1 MISSLQTDLS
11 IFLTEQIFQLKIK
24 NYELKIFEMKENIIQ
39 QKSFAFAIRM
49 VELFK
54 YLQNEKKEFVLSKQ
68 ILRSGTSI
76 GANIEES
83 IGGASDKDFLH
94 KLTISYKE
102 ARETIY
108 WLKLLHATHY
118 ISEKEFN
125 SLHNDAEE
133 ICKILGKIQ
142 ITLKS
147 RNS

>member
-1 MISSLQTDLS
+1 
-11 IFLTEQIFQLKIK
+11 
-24 NYELKIFEMKENIIQ
+24 MKENIIQ

-108 WLKLLHATHY
+108 WLKLLHDTQY
-118 ISEKEFN
+118 ISEN
-125 SLHNDAEE
+125 YYDSNGTDDSSDDIDYDNDENDNRFHL
-133 ICKILGKIQ
+133 KIK
-142 ITLKS
+142 
-147 RNS
+147 N

>member
-1 MISSLQTDLS
+1 
-11 IFLTEQIFQLKIK
+11 
-24 NYELKIFEMKENIIQ
+24 
-39 QKSFAFAIRM
+39 
-49 VELFK
+49 
-54 YLQNEKKEFVLSKQ
+54 FVLSKQ

-133 ICKILGKIQ
+133 ICKILAKIQ

-147 RNS
+147 RNL